1 MVNNRRR
8 REIFGNDDY
17 TGKIPWKLKIGRDYL
32 PGAIDKVQQQEDTED
47 RKEWI
52 ANAKYWLKNRSS
64 GSSIN
69 KDEIKIRKKELGKL
83 LTEYN
88 RYYSEGDI
96 IPF

>member
-1 MVNNRRR
+1 MKENKTR
-8 REIFGNDDY
+8 REFYKSDEY
-17 TGKIPWKLKIGRDYL
+17 TGKIPWRLKIGRDYL
-32 PGAIDKVQQQEDTED
+32 PGAIDKVLQQEDTED

-52 ANAKYWLKNRSS
+52 INAKHWLKNRSS
-64 GSSIN
+64 GSSIS